1 MGQTGAEKCG
11 RGPTKYKSRC
21 CNQHV
26 SIRSKPFVLPKGL
39 VGAKCTAEV
48 FIVGRKCSCLF
59 DTGLIQIQVT
69 TNTLDLAYESQFDS
83 EAAQPPQNSP
93 YGFKAVINVFLC
105 GQW

>member
-21 CNQHV
+21 CNQHI

-48 FIVGRKCSCLF
+48 FIAGRKCSCLF
-59 DTGLIQIQVT
+59 NTGSQVT
-69 TNTLDLAYESQFDS
+69 TVSQTYYKQNLS
-83 EAAQPPQNSP
+83 HLKIKPLEHLEVEAANGQFSP
-93 YGFKAVINVFLC
+93 ILGTLK
-105 GQW
+105 WM